1 MRNWFK
7 IIIVIAVFVSCTGN
21 IDNKK
26 EEGKIKQ
33 VLENQQLSWNSGDIN
48 TYMEAYWKS
57 DKLRFASGDRVT
69 FGWEKT
75 LKNYEKSY
83 PDKES
88 MGELFFTDLIIE
100 TIDADDALVFGR
112 WQLYR
117 INDIPNGLFT
127 LHFKKIKG
135 EWKIVS
141 DHTSSARTK

>member
-1 MRNWFK
+1 MMRRIFFLL
-7 IIIVIAVFVSCTGN
+7 IPALLISCSVD
-21 IDNKK
+21 IDAKK

-33 VLENQQLSWNSGDIN
+33 VLEKQQLAWNSGDIN

-75 LKNYEKSY
+75 LKNYQKSY
-83 PDKES
+83 PDNVS

-100 TIDADDALVFGR
+100 PIDADDALVFGR

-117 INDIPNGLFT
+117 INDIPHGLFT
-127 LHFKKIKG
+127 LHFKKIKS

-141 DHTSSARTK
+141 DHTSAAKSK